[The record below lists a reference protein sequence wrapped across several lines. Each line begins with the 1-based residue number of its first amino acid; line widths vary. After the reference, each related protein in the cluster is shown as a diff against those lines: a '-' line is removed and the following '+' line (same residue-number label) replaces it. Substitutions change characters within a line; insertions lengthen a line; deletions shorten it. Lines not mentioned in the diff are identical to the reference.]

1 MCVRVAFLSTSAYFF
16 LIKNPKEL
24 SSLVERLSAL
34 RKTHIYTHVKQKHQ
48 MQSLHQQSAAK
59 SVLSSGAF
67 RGDRRAI
74 KSKMT
79 TMHRRRS
86 QVVQT
91 EAVQGE
97 VLITVDK
104 PLGVTLKARGG
115 GIPGVCIDRVAGNG
129 AKAGLKSGDVVMY
142 HSSFFGDE
150 LWPADQLGF
159 SRSAINACPNQVDFI
174 VVRGPGEKEF
184 DVKRL
189 PKRPAP
195 PKFGRK
201 MSAAQAERA
210 THICVDCGFVYALPT
225 PFADQDRDYS
235 CPQCSA
241 PRSRF
246 AKYDPETGRAVGGGL
261 STPLV
266 TTAATVVGL
275 AGIAYYVAQIL

>member
-1 MCVRVAFLSTSAYFF
+1 MMT
-16 LIKNPKEL
+16 
-24 SSLVERLSAL
+24 
-34 RKTHIYTHVKQKHQ
+34 
-48 MQSLHQQSAAK
+48 MQSLPTMSKPSTAGR
-59 SVLSSGAF
+59 LSSSSL
-67 RGDRRAI
+67 RGERVKSTTTTTPMRRKTLVAT
-74 KSKMT
+74 K
-79 TMHRRRS
+79 
-86 QVVQT
+86 
-91 EAVQGE
+91 AVQGE
-97 VLITVDK
+97 ILITVDK

-115 GIPGVCIDRVAGNG
+115 GIPGVVIDRVGGNG

-174 VVRGPGEKEF
+174 VVRGAGEKAF

-201 MSAAQAERA
+201 MSAAQRERA

-225 PFADQDRDYS
+225 PFEDQDKDYA

-246 AKYDPETGRAVGGGL
+246 SKYDAETGRAVGGV
-261 STPLV
+261 STPIV
-266 TTAATVVGL
+266 TTVATVAGL
-275 AGIAYYVAQIL
+275 AGMAYYIAQIL

>member
-1 MCVRVAFLSTSAYFF
+1 
-16 LIKNPKEL
+16 
-24 SSLVERLSAL
+24 
-34 RKTHIYTHVKQKHQ
+34 
-48 MQSLHQQSAAK
+48 MQSLTQQSSAAK
-59 SVLSSGAF
+59 KSVLTSSSAF

-79 TMHRRRS
+79 TMHNRRRS
-86 QVVQT
+86 QQVVKT

-210 THICVDCGFVYALPT
+210 SHICVDCGFVYALPT

>member
-1 MCVRVAFLSTSAYFF
+1 
-16 LIKNPKEL
+16 
-24 SSLVERLSAL
+24 
-34 RKTHIYTHVKQKHQ
+34 
-48 MQSLHQQSAAK
+48 MQSLTQQSAAK
-59 SVLSSGAF
+59 SVLTSSSAF

-86 QVVQT
+86 QVVKT

-174 VVRGPGEKEF
+174 VVRGPGE
-184 DVKRL
+184 
-189 PKRPAP
+189 
-195 PKFGRK
+195 
-201 MSAAQAERA
+201 
-210 THICVDCGFVYALPT
+210 
-225 PFADQDRDYS
+225 
-235 CPQCSA
+235 
-241 PRSRF
+241 
-246 AKYDPETGRAVGGGL
+246 
-261 STPLV
+261 
-266 TTAATVVGL
+266 
-275 AGIAYYVAQIL
+275 